1 MSNSKESSAKPSD
14 LERLAGS
21 KTGWDELA
29 EQSKNGARQ
38 SEQAES
44 AENTDESEITA
55 QDVEFFKENPKE
67 LSDLVAD
74 LVKLRGGA
82 DAIKENATWDKEAR
96 AYVGEDGMPR
106 DWAHLT
112 GFLKKNPDRIADVLQ
127 EYRALSAVGEQG
139 DNEALE
145 YSEEEMRERKALI
158 EDLSSH
164 YGQEL
169 MSINEDYR
177 IDDLE
182 NASTDRLREVH
193 AVYVQFEKDA
203 RNLRSFLSREKD
215 DYVVQN
221 EEPDAEVA
229 ADEDAESDSDDFED
243 LEEPV
248 YEEEPIVAEGGA
260 MAEAAPVEFFADDM
274 EMSTEEEQSPE
285 GEAEALDAEDVEIDV
300 EGGLEEAEVEAVS
313 AEEIQKQLEKIDG
326 RIDRINNF
334 TEQSSVWEAMAKA
347 LENCSD
353 DVKAQVKY
361 MRAEESLRT
370 SRDLLAKR
378 KADLKKLPR
387 FTLPWS
393 KNAQK
398 KKTLKYVIETS
409 NNSIARQEQELER
422 LADSL
427 PDSLSETDQATVDN
441 FRDLDERMTRSND
454 DLHTLGLYG
463 DINMRR
469 KWIRDQEK
477 LLNSDR
483 KERGT
488 NDPGDAAR
496 IEAITRW
503 KKEIAETRS
512 TIAEYWASRPD
523 SAEKWKDVIQVEEA
537 KS

>member
-1 MSNSKESSAKPSD
+1 MSNSKESSAEPSD

-29 EQSKNGARQ
+29 EQAKNGARQ
-38 SEQAES
+38 SEQTES
-44 AENTDESEITA
+44 TA
-55 QDVEFFKENPKE
+55 
-67 LSDLVAD
+67 
-74 LVKLRGGA
+74 
-82 DAIKENATWDKEAR
+82 
-96 AYVGEDGMPR
+96 
-106 DWAHLT
+106 
-112 GFLKKNPDRIADVLQ
+112 
-127 EYRALSAVGEQG
+127 GEQG
-139 DNEALE
+139 DSEVLE

-182 NASTDRLREVH
+182 NAPTDRLREVH
-193 AVYVQFEKDA
+193 AAYVQFERDA
-203 RNLRSFLSREKD
+203 RNLRSFLSREQD
-215 DYVVQN
+215 DYVVRD
-221 EEPDAEVA
+221 EEPDIEVA
-229 ADEDAESDSDDFED
+229 VGEDAELDGDDFED
-243 LEEPV
+243 FEDPA

-260 MAEAAPVEFFADDM
+260 IAEAAPIEFFADEA
-274 EMSTEEEQSPE
+274 EMTAEEEQSPE
-285 GEAEALDAEDVEIDV
+285 DEAEAMGAKNIEIDV
-300 EGGLEEAEVEAVS
+300 ERGSEEVVEVEAAS

-347 LENCSD
+347 LDGCSD

-361 MRAEESLRT
+361 MRAEESLKT

-422 LADSL
+422 LADNL
-427 PDSLSETDQATVDN
+427 PNNLSEADQTTVDN
-441 FRDLDERMTRSND
+441 FRDLDERMARSND

-496 IEAITRW
+496 IEAIARW
-503 KKEIAETRS
+503 KKEIAETQG

-523 SAEKWKDVIQVEEA
+523 SAEKWKDIIQVEEA